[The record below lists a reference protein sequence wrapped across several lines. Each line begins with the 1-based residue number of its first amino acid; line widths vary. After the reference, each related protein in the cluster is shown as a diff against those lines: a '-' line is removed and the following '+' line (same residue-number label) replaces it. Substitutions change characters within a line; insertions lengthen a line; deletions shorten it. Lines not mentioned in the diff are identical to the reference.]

1 MARIT
6 KLELYLQSHSAE
18 SMMQAW
24 NAGGES
30 RELLVLEVGYANEG
44 AMYNALREAGY
55 IDGGSVNT
63 GTGTRNNGTA
73 KAGKVKGCLPMKTA
87 AAVARALG
95 LDVEI
100 DDIGWTEF
108 KQALAAQSEPEN
120 WLGLLFHRLGGNES
134 DGGKSLQDWIDS
146 NRAIDAAAAAAAA
159 RAADPTIRLR
169 EQLAKANRLLDE
181 RENMIE
187 DLRAELERAKAAQRS
202 SRVNRGG
209 ELTADMLKLLKQRF
223 HPDKQNGNDPE
234 LYNGIMQWLNAIE
247 L

>member
-6 KLELYLQSHSAE
+6 KLETYLQTHSAAD
-18 SMMQAW
+18 MMAAW

-63 GTGTRNNGTA
+63 GTRNNGTA
-73 KAGKVKGCLPMKTA
+73 KAGKVKGCLPFKTA
-87 AAVARALG
+87 NAVARVLN
-95 LDVEI
+95 LDPEES
-100 DDIGWTEF
+100 DIGWPEF

-120 WLGLLFHRLGGNES
+120 WLGLLFHRLGGIES
-134 DGGKSLQDWIDS
+134 DGGKNLQAWIDS
-146 NRAIDAAAAAAAA
+146 NTAIDAAKAAAEL
-159 RAADPTIRLR
+159 RAADPTI
-169 EQLAKANRLLDE
+169 QLKEKISKLNKLLDE
-181 RENMIE
+181 REDTIA

-223 HPDKQNGNDPE
+223 HPDKQNGNDPAM
-234 LYNGIMQWLNAIE
+234 YNGIMQWLNAIE
-247 L
+247 I

>member
-18 SMMQAW
+18 SMMTEW
-24 NAGGES
+24 NAGGEN
-30 RELLVLEVGYANEG
+30 RAFLVLEIGYANEG
-44 AMYNALREAGY
+44 ALYNALREAGF

-63 GTGTRNNGTA
+63 GTRSNGTA

-95 LDVEI
+95 LDVET

-108 KQALAAQSEPEN
+108 KQALDAQSEPEN

-146 NRAIDAAAAAAAA
+146 NRAIDAAKAAAEL
-159 RAADPTIRLR
+159 RAADPTIRLK
-169 EQLAKANRLLDE
+169 EQLAKANKLLDE
-181 RENMIE
+181 RENEIE
-187 DLRAELERAKAAQRS
+187 DLKAELERAKSAQRS

-209 ELTADMLKLLKQRF
+209 ELTADMLRLLKQRF
-223 HPDKQNGNDPE
+223 HPDRNNGSPE
-234 LYNGIMQWLNAIE
+234 LCTAIMQWLNAIE
-247 L
+247 I